1 MSADPRVVML
11 KAAMSQHGG
20 GMPIQVFRGTT
31 RYQYGSGVGNILGS
45 IWRFMYPVILRGA
58 ASFIKHGGDAYLAQ
72 GNVKEALK
80 AGIKPAIGTMIK
92 SAGDELASR
101 VEAPTVSA
109 HSSEVGT
116 ALIPK
121 QLGCGHVPKTRRR
134 RRALS
139 FGVYKDNAK
148 RARTINYPES
158 NFSKRN
164 F

>member
-1 MSADPRVVML
+1 MSADPRVEML

-20 GMPIQVFRGTT
+20 GMPIQVFRGAT
-31 RYQYGSGVGNILGS
+31 RYQYGAGVGNILGS

-101 VEAPTVSA
+101 VEAPSVSA
-109 HSSEVGT
+109 HLQTLAKSERRQYQSNSDAAT
-116 ALIPK
+116 YQRLAAAAELSALEYIRT
-121 QLGCGHVPKTRRR
+121 TRNEL
-134 RRALS
+134 A
-139 FGVYKDNAK
+139 
-148 RARTINYPES
+148 P
-158 NFSKRN
+158 
-164 F
+164 

>member
-1 MSADPRVVML
+1 MSADPRVEML

-20 GMPIQVFRGTT
+20 GMPIQVFRGAT
-31 RYQYGSGVGNILGS
+31 RYQYGAGVANILGS
-45 IWRFMYPVILRGA
+45 IWRFMFPVIVRGA

-80 AGIKPAIGTMIK
+80 AGIKPALGTMIK

-101 VEAPTVSA
+101 VEAHLPDASQ
-109 HSSEVGT
+109 VGT
-116 ALIPK
+116 APIPQ

-134 RRALS
+134 RRALQ

-148 RARTINYPES
+148 RARPMNFPAS